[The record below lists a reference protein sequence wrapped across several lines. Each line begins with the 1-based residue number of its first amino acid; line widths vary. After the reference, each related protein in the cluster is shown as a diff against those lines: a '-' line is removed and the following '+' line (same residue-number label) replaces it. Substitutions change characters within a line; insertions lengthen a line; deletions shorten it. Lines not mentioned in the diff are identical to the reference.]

1 MNGINKI
8 TGQIDADIQ
17 SEIDALMDQTRAQA
31 ADSAGGYEAQAGQEA
46 GALLER
52 GRAAAAEH
60 EDRLVSTAR
69 LEARKQILAAK
80 QELVGQAFDQAL
92 EQLLAL
98 PEEQY
103 IALLADLAAEAAA
116 TGREKV
122 AFSQKDRTRYGK
134 QVVTRANDILGEKGH
149 LTLAE
154 GTRNIRGGIILEG
167 DRVEVNCSFE
177 ALIRA
182 QKESETAEVARI
194 LFGSAR

>member
-1 MNGINKI
+1 MNGIEKI

-17 SEIDALMDQTRAQA
+17 TEIDALMDQAQAQA
-31 ADSAGGYEAQAGQEA
+31 AEIAGQYEAQAGQTA
-46 GALLER
+46 DAVLER
-52 GRAAAAEH
+52 GRAAAAER
-60 EDRLVSTAR
+60 EERLVSAAR
-69 LEARKQILAAK
+69 LEAKKRILAAK

-103 IALLADLAAEAAA
+103 IALLADLAAQAAA

-154 GTRNIRGGIILEG
+154 GARSIRGGLILEG

-182 QKESETAEVARI
+182 RKESDTAQVARI
-194 LFGSAR
+194 LFASAD

>member
-31 ADSAGGYEAQAGQEA
+31 DEIAGRYEAQAGQEA

-69 LEARKQILAAK
+69 L
-80 QELVGQAFDQAL
+80 
-92 EQLLAL
+92 
-98 PEEQY
+98 
-103 IALLADLAAEAAA
+103 
-116 TGREKV
+116 
-122 AFSQKDRTRYGK
+122 
-134 QVVTRANDILGEKGH
+134 VVTRANDILGEKGH

>member
-31 ADSAGGYEAQAGQEA
+31 DEIAGRYEAQAGQEA